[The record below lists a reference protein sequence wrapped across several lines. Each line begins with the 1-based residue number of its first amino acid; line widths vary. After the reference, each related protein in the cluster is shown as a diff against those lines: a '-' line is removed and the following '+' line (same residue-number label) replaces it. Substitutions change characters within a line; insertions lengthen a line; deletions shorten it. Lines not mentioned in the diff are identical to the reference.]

1 MHTLSTSV
9 QPLFAEVAHTLT
21 NFPKYCSC
29 VSYTQFHH
37 HIQEIKKIPE
47 ASVSPPGHL
56 CALPQCPVTQQL
68 TFSLCSQTD
77 DWPGSDEAGPGP
89 PAAFQTMP
97 GDPHPAGPSLA
108 LSPWLGVYLQCG
120 EVCDLVSQGS
130 DAVITSIN
138 LQPRLQLHQLLVP
151 TSVVPRSQTGGLG

>member
-1 MHTLSTSV
+1 
-9 QPLFAEVAHTLT
+9 
-21 NFPKYCSC
+21 
-29 VSYTQFHH
+29 
-37 HIQEIKKIPE
+37 
-47 ASVSPPGHL
+47 
-56 CALPQCPVTQQL
+56 
-68 TFSLCSQTD
+68 
-77 DWPGSDEAGPGP
+77 
-89 PAAFQTMP
+89 MP

-151 TSVVPRSQTGGLG
+151 TSVVPVVVSGEHCGQFHTVLFRSFYNL